1 MHSAGCV
8 YLRRLLLPSGECI
21 CNAKIYLAFLPDLY
35 RVCLG
40 NYSCLEA
47 VFRLQRKIGYFIMHT
62 YIPSVLI
69 VMLSWVGFWINRNSD
84 PARVSL
90 GVTTV
95 LTMTTISAA
104 SRQISVSY
112 LKAID
117 VWYAACL
124 VFVFGALLEYAF
136 VNEFVRHEK
145 HKSEH
150 VPSAST
156 DQVIMHYR
164 PYSLLS
170 VLHLKQIQYAFV
182 ALHPIHHRNTLSL
195 TSSRPLHSV
204 F

>member
-95 LTMTTISAA
+95 LTMTTISAM

-156 DQVIMHYR
+156 DQVIMHY
-164 PYSLLS
+164 
-170 VLHLKQIQYAFV
+170 
-182 ALHPIHHRNTLSL
+182 TL
-195 TSSRPLHSV
+195 